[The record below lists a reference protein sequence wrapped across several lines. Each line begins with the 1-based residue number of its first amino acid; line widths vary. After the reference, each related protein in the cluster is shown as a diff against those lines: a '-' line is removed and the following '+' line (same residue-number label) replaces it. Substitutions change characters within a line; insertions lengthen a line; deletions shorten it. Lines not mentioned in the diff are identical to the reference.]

1 MKPILAVLFDL
12 DGTLANTIGDL
23 HCAVNHALAQA
34 HLPQR
39 TKAETLA
46 AVGNGIRRLIDLS
59 LPAGTPAETAD
70 SVFEAFRSYYAS
82 HLLVHTEPYPGIPA
96 LLTRLKAAGIR
107 IGVVSNKFDA
117 GTQAICKGLFPDLTD
132 VVSGEIAGCPRKPA
146 PDLPLRLLSSLRV
159 LPEDAL
165 FVGDSEV
172 DAATAR
178 SAGMRFLAVT
188 WGFRTH
194 AQLAAAGA
202 RCFADS
208 PNDIAR
214 VVFW

>member
-1 MKPILAVLFDL
+1 MEGAQVPLDAVHKRYSEFY
-12 DGTLANTIGDL
+12 AQ
-23 HCAVNHALAQA
+23 HC
-34 HLPQR
+34 R
-39 TKAETLA
+39 E
-46 AVGNGIRRLIDLS
+46 
-59 LPAGTPAETAD
+59 
-70 SVFEAFRSYYAS
+70 
-82 HLLVHTEPYPGIPA
+82 HTEPYPGIPA

-146 PDLPLRLLSSLRV
+146 PYLPLRLLSSLRV

-214 VVFW
+214 VVFG

>member
-159 LPEDAL
+159 SPENAL

-194 AQLAAAGA
+194 AQLAATGA

-214 VVFW
+214 VVFG